1 MENRLRPGA
10 IRSACSSNNT
20 RAYVRQTIAISAR
33 LRPASRSAR
42 KRFVMPRTSIHIL
55 LVRSIRAA
63 FDASRA
69 VPLSCRVPPRNRDR
83 LDSCRA
89 PQLESRGNGFPLVC
103 GCSSMVEQQ
112 LPKLNTRVRF
122 PSPAPSPHY
131 TEPMDFR
138 RPARLRGI
146 RGCST
151 KLCTRCRRP
160 PAIEACASDRTR
172 RGVASIIYLCRRGA
186 RYYYRRRLY
195 QRSVVNHPISISL
208 GTAGPVEAFR
218 PGIPVS
224 NVIARREVLESDSIT
239 LAHSLN
245 GGGSLRIR
253 RVGSVQGCA

>member
-1 MENRLRPGA
+1 MLR
-10 IRSACSSNNT
+10 T
-20 RAYVRQTIAISAR
+20 
-33 LRPASRSAR
+33 
-42 KRFVMPRTSIHIL
+42 FIHIL

-63 FDASRA
+63 FDASGTA
-69 VPLSCRVPPRNRDR
+69 PLSCRVPPRNRDR

-89 PQLESRGNGFPLVC
+89 PHLESRGNGFPLIC

-172 RGVASIIYLCRRGA
+172 RGTWPRSPIFA
-186 RYYYRRRLY
+186 
-195 QRSVVNHPISISL
+195 SVVRAITIAAAWTDRASGLVRLQNPCTTAVPI
-208 GTAGPVEAFR
+208 P
-218 PGIPVS
+218 
-224 NVIARREVLESDSIT
+224 
-239 LAHSLN
+239 LAS
-245 GGGSLRIR
+245 
-253 RVGSVQGCA
+253 